1 MPKIRHG
8 SEILTTGR
16 LIEAVMKYRGMSY
29 AELAD
34 AVGEHPMNFCK
45 VLNGRRIVTPEMAV
59 KVANVLRMSPL
70 VIMQSWSIEICS
82 KGLTDRES
90 IIVPQK

>member
-1 MPKIRHG
+1 MKEVRRADKM
-8 SEILTTGR
+8 LTTGR

-45 VLNGRRIVTPEMAV
+45 VLNGRRNVTPEMAV
-59 KVANVLRMSPL
+59 KVAKALHMLPL
-70 VIMQSWSIEICS
+70 VIMQSRNIEFCNEN
-82 KGLTDRES
+82 KD
-90 IIVPQK
+90 